1 MIMLEA
7 VMTYDPNNKYRP
19 VDSGDSYGGWVVGGL
34 IAIAIVIGI
43 IFWGA
48 WGTDNG
54 TTHTAATSPAQT
66 TGSGSPSVPARP
78 MATPPATPAPSG
90 TAK

>member
-1 MIMLEA
+1 MLEA
-7 VMTYDPNNKYRP
+7 VMTYDPNNRYRP

-54 TTHTAATSPAQT
+54 THTASTTPATTHET
-66 TGSGSPSVPARP
+66 TGMGGPSVPARP
-78 MATPPATPAPSG
+78 MATPPAAPSPSG
-90 TAK
+90 TAR